1 MSIFQPQGAIG
12 SHSNSFKS
20 ALIRIAGIPELLR
33 ARTVTVSGEGGVS
46 SQVMQDFEG
55 TPYFTVFGNKIA
67 TFTIDC
73 LDIGLVGC
81 SDRRPRSSDIDK
93 ISRRLKNDARTGKL
107 SIITMSCTEGM
118 VMTGYLVSMSFR
130 IQRPSPSYRLTVIGA
145 MGS

>member
-12 SHSNSFKS
+12 SYTNAFTS
-20 ALIRIAGIPELLR
+20 ALIKLEGIRELLQ
-33 ARTVTVSGEGGVS
+33 ARTVTISGEGGVS
-46 SQVMQDFEG
+46 SQVMQDFDG

-81 SDRRPRSSDIDK
+81 EPKAPRSSDIDTLSK
-93 ISRRLKNDARTGKL
+93 RLRTDARNGTL
-107 SIITMSCTEGM
+107 STITMSCTEGA